1 MLNEYDGNAI
11 DYELPEYKI
20 EVYGQDYKSRVNKLF
35 EQGYLEYGTVK
46 DNLNFLTVTELK
58 EILRTG
64 GQKVSGKKD
73 ELVKRITENI
83 SVEKYVDRLPRI
95 YKVSEKGRAELSKGL
110 AYVENQK
117 MQYGFLNSEIAAV
130 EKRLETEGNLTP
142 DEVLEDLFV
151 DRIAKYGGTQ
161 NYGLLRNNYYNLA
174 QYFKL
179 RKRLDESLRSLLS
192 VIYYDLSGMGNGN
205 SLGDYQNLG
214 WALETSVWKEI
225 DTLRTALNLSD
236 EGLMSLFD
244 EALETSV
251 KVPFAYFDTP
261 ILKKIILDRLHGE
274 TGLLQKYKGK
284 SQRPLR
290 DNAPIEYKE
299 PPKRSCKKILVA
311 ASLLLCFGAGL
322 FLVKDAMP
330 TKKQETVVRAE
341 LTPEE
346 KLNQEKQ
353 RMTVEGAKK
362 IYQRDYAAK
371 DTVTQSQEVKDTVP
385 QSQDTL
391 QNLFLRMTLNTTEE
405 ELLSYIAADNLEY
418 TAQDTAPKQIG
429 YKIGYRKGDTYHT
442 RSTGGDYVAV
452 DFDKKTGKFL
462 RVTYFNSKTSTEILM
477 SGAPMHGYKND
488 GRSTYYYFKDINNY
502 KGFVDCVNADGALSR
517 LHEKMAAL

>member
-1 MLNEYDGNAI
+1 M
-11 DYELPEYKI
+11 
-20 EVYGQDYKSRVNKLF
+20 
-35 EQGYLEYGTVK
+35 
-46 DNLNFLTVTELK
+46 
-58 EILRTG
+58 
-64 GQKVSGKKD
+64 
-73 ELVKRITENI
+73 
-83 SVEKYVDRLPRI
+83 
-95 YKVSEKGRAELSKGL
+95 
-110 AYVENQK
+110 
-117 MQYGFLNSEIAAV
+117 
-130 EKRLETEGNLTP
+130 
-142 DEVLEDLFV
+142 
-151 DRIAKYGGTQ
+151 
-161 NYGLLRNNYYNLA
+161 
-174 QYFKL
+174 
-179 RKRLDESLRSLLS
+179 
-192 VIYYDLSGMGNGN
+192 
-205 SLGDYQNLG
+205 
-214 WALETSVWKEI
+214 
-225 DTLRTALNLSD
+225 
-236 EGLMSLFD
+236 
-244 EALETSV
+244 
-251 KVPFAYFDTP
+251 
-261 ILKKIILDRLHGE
+261 
-274 TGLLQKYKGK
+274 
-284 SQRPLR
+284 R

-299 PPKRSCKKILVA
+299 PPKRSYRKILVA

-322 FLVKDAMP
+322 FLAKDAMP

-429 YKIGYRKGDTYHT
+429 YKIGCRKGDTYHT
-442 RSTGGDYVAV
+442 RSTGVDYVAV

-462 RVTYFNSKTSTEILM
+462 HVTYFNSKTSTEILM

-502 KGFVDCVNADGALSR
+502 KGFVDCANANGALAR
-517 LHEKMAAL
+517 VNMKK